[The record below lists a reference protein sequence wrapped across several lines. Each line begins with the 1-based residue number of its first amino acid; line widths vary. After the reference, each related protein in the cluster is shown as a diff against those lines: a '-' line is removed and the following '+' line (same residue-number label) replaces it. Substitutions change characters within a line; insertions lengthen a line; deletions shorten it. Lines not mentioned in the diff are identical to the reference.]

1 MGLQQDSFRIQI
13 KRLDFRLPRGKR
25 KNLCGHKRPQ
35 PATLFIVLGREVKDA
50 VDPSHCCCDI
60 NRFTNSHRLYMN

>member
-1 MGLQQDSFRIQI
+1 MAPFMGLQQDSFRIQI

-35 PATLFIVLGREVKDA
+35 PATLFIVLGRAGK
-50 VDPSHCCCDI
+50 
-60 NRFTNSHRLYMN
+60 